1 MTEAGALVPDDLRA
15 CMALVEETS
24 LPDYEKSQ
32 DGWHPRKKLKEM
44 QTPGLRY
51 VTVRNEDGAL
61 CGFTSL
67 LPTYEEGEPVVY
79 CYEVHLKPDLQ
90 G

>member
-1 MTEAGALVPDDLRA
+1 MRTL
-15 CMALVEETS
+15 
-24 LPDYEKSQ
+24 
-32 DGWHPRKKLKEM
+32 
-44 QTPGLRY
+44 GLRY
-51 VTVRNEDGAL
+51 VLVKDAEGVIQ
-61 CGFTSL
+61 GFTSL